1 MGKRH
6 LVWGI
11 RCRSLS
17 STLVLCFLCR
27 TIRGEPSSWPHTTT
41 RRTRGQPPGSE
52 RGTCSGKP
60 SRELPGG
67 AARGRAAALQP
78 RGGARGR
85 HNEEVSAGN
94 GRSGAGNA
102 RSGAAAG
109 GAAGRGPSGRCLR
122 AVLRLAAPR
131 PALGRAL
138 TTRKAPSG
146 ALTAPSWR
154 SGAARG
160 PPPAAG
166 PRPPFPLS
174 SPLSVAGPR
183 GGAAGLTG
191 GPGAPQPRGRAGS
204 RRHTGG
210 VPAAAGMG
218 ERGAGDGRTGSRRRG
233 RRQRAAL

>member
-1 MGKRH
+1 M
-6 LVWGI
+6 L
-11 RCRSLS
+11 
-17 STLVLCFLCR
+17 
-27 TIRGEPSSWPHTTT
+27 GETEP
-41 RRTRGQPPGSE
+41 R
-52 RGTCSGKP
+52 
-60 SRELPGG
+60 
-67 AARGRAAALQP
+67 AAR
-78 RGGARGR
+78 RGCPGPCC
-85 HNEEVSAGN
+85 
-94 GRSGAGNA
+94 
-102 RSGAAAG
+102 GAAATRG
-109 GAAGRGPSGRCLR
+109 GSGKAQRRGFGWERPQRGWECPQRGCSRGSRGPGGRCLR

-160 PPPAAG
+160 RQPAAG

-191 GPGAPQPRGRAGS
+191 GPRAPQPRGRAGS
-204 RRHTGG
+204 RHHTGG

-218 ERGAGDGRTGSRRRG
+218 ERGAGDWRTGSRG
-233 RRQRAAL
+233 RENGDQETGEAAAGGAVMAASPPS